1 MPPVSQ
7 GSSPRRANRQ
17 QHPPDPLDRIDRAE
31 PVPTYESEAWR
42 VYEVIGDCVRA
53 GNDFRVCLD
62 SILRA
67 AMAITSAKMGS
78 LLQLDR
84 EAGVLKILAHHGIDA
99 SILEGFE
106 SLSLEESSKC
116 GLPVRSGKRTV
127 VEDVALSDVV
137 NMPGLAGALL
147 HAGIRAFQSTPLVS
161 TSGTLVGVI
170 STYFAHPHLPAA
182 RELKLLDLLAR
193 QTADYMERVQAERE
207 LEYRTGLAE
216 ALLEKA
222 PWGICL
228 VDASFS
234 VRHANPA
241 AMQIFGEASPLTG
254 RNFEELMR
262 TVWNREYAD
271 AILHKCRRTL
281 QSGGQGNIP
290 EERASRAG
298 RRELEYYEWRMHRI
312 GLPNGEDGIVCY
324 FRDISNRVRAQ
335 AKIHD
340 QEERLRRVVKL
351 AAAGQ
356 IASSLA
362 HEINN
367 PLTAVT
373 NALYL
378 LGEHASLGP
387 AAKELVLTAT
397 AELTRVSRI
406 VKQSLSYYRSG
417 AVVSELDLTSVLEE
431 RLSVFA
437 EKFAAAGITVQK
449 RTIPT
454 ARLTGFAEEIRQVMD
469 NLLINALEAMPM
481 GGQLTVSVTMSR
493 TWSNHNQVGIRLT
506 VADTGSGIPRQNI
519 QRIFDAFFTTK
530 SEGGR
535 GLGLWV
541 VRGIVG
547 KHDGTLSIRSC
558 DTKGRNGTV
567 VSIVLPLTIAGH
579 VMPRLGRVVSAA

>member
-7 GSSPRRANRQ
+7 GSSPRRASRK
-17 QHPPDPLDRIDRAE
+17 QHPPDPLGRIDTAE
-31 PVPTYESEAWR
+31 QVPAFESEVWR
-42 VYEVIGDCVRA
+42 VYEVIGRCVRA
-53 GNDFRVCLD
+53 GNDFRGCLE

-67 AMAITSAKMGS
+67 GMAITSAKMGS
-78 LLQLDR
+78 LFQLDR

-106 SLSLEESSKC
+106 ALRLEESSKC
-116 GLPVRSGKRTV
+116 GLPLRSGERTV

-137 NMPGLAGALL
+137 NMPGLTGTLL

-161 TSGTLVGVI
+161 TSGNVMGVI

-182 RELKLLDLLAR
+182 RGLKLLDLLAR
-193 QTADYMERVQAERE
+193 QAADYVERVQAERE
-207 LEYRTGLAE
+207 LDYRTTLLE

-222 PWGICL
+222 PLGVCL
-228 VDASFS
+228 VDSSFS
-234 VRHANPA
+234 IRHANPA
-241 AMQIFGEASPLTG
+241 AVQIFGEAPHLTG

-281 QSGGQGNIP
+281 HSDGQGNIP
-290 EERASRAG
+290 EERANRAG
-298 RRELEYYEWRMHRI
+298 RQELEYHEWRMHRI

-324 FRDISNRVRAQ
+324 FRDISNRVRARV
-335 AKIHD
+335 KIHD

-378 LGEHASLGP
+378 LGEHANLSP

-417 AVVSELDLTSVLEE
+417 AVVSELDLTSVVEE
-431 RLSVFA
+431 RLLVFA
-437 EKFAAAGITVQK
+437 EKFAAAGVTVQK
-449 RTIPT
+449 RTLPS

-469 NLLINALEAMPM
+469 NLLINALEAMPR

-493 TWSNHNQVGIRLT
+493 SWSNHNQVGIRLT
-506 VADTGSGIPRQNI
+506 IADTGSGIPRQNI
-519 QRIFDAFFTTK
+519 ERIFDAFFTTK

-547 KHDGTLSIRSC
+547 KHDGTLSIRSSE
-558 DTKGRNGTV
+558 TKGRSGTV
-567 VSIVLPLTIAGH
+567 VSIVWPLTIAGH
-579 VMPRLGRVVSAA
+579 VTARLSRVAGAA